1 MLLNRPRADELMDR
15 DGIDAIVAS
24 TPINTYYLSSWAT
37 DASWGFGD
45 LALALLPRDHAKEAA
60 VLTVEIDTG
69 QPQQGQGTWMKIV
82 RGYARKAGIGAGGTQ
97 GVMTAEGLPQNH
109 PEAIAAYLREIGLAA
124 GARIAFEDRGL
135 GYDVAAMLGETIEA
149 AAQQGGTIE
158 VVAARDLLRDIRMV
172 KTPEEMGHMR
182 AAARKTELAL
192 QISAEAIAAGAT
204 CAEAERVFWSA
215 AALAG
220 ARPVFLLITP
230 YRPGFG
236 RLDKTAPLQNGDT
249 ITFDATTEF
258 AHYTSDIGRTA
269 VIGMP
274 SADQLRVFNATRLGW
289 RAALPHF
296 RAGAL
301 STDVEKAVT
310 ASIQAAGNPQFRGC
324 GLHSVGLEHTDHPH
338 PNGGMH
344 SFTLLDGMVISCD
357 LPWIGP
363 EVGKFHFED
372 IIYLANGEVEIL
384 NNPDGRLLACI
395 DGRAVPVD

>member
-1 MLLNRPRADELMDR
+1 MLLNRPRADTLMDR

-69 QPQQGQGTWMKIV
+69 HPQQGQGTWMRIV

-97 GVMTAEGLPQNH
+97 GVMTSEGLPQNH
-109 PEAIAAYLREIGLAA
+109 PEAVAAYLREIGLAK

-135 GYDVAAMLGETIEA
+135 GLDVAEMLG
-149 AAQQGGTIE
+149 GGIE
-158 VVAARDLLRDIRMV
+158 VVGARDFLRDIRMV
-172 KTPEEMGHMR
+172 KTPAEMGHMR
-182 AAARKTELAL
+182 AASRKTELAL
-192 QISAEAIAAGAT
+192 QISAEALAAGAT

-220 ARPVFLLITP
+220 GRPVFLLITP

-236 RLDKTAPLQNGDT
+236 RLDKTARLQAGDT
-249 ITFDATTEF
+249 VTFDATTEF

-274 SADQLRVFNATRLGW
+274 HADQLRVFNATRLGW

-310 ASIQAAGNPQFRGC
+310 ACIQAAGNPDFRGC

-363 EVGKFHFED
+363 DIGKFHFED
-372 IIYLANGEVEIL
+372 IIHLNHGEVEIL

-395 DGRAVPVD
+395 DGRAVPVE

>member
-1 MLLNRPRADELMDR
+1 MLLNRDRADTLMDR

-45 LALALLPRDHAKEAA
+45 LALAILPRDHALEGA

-69 QPQQGQGTWMKIV
+69 QPQQGDGTWMRIV

-97 GVMTAEGLPQNH
+97 GALTAEGLPQNH
-109 PEAIAAYLREIGLAA
+109 PEAVAAYLRELKLDHG
-124 GARIAFEDRGL
+124 RIAFEDRGL
-135 GYDVAAMLGETIEA
+135 GLDVAELLD
-149 AAQQGGTIE
+149 GTINM
-158 VVAARDLLRDIRMV
+158 VGARDFLRDIRMV
-172 KTPEEMGHMR
+172 KTPLEMAHMR

-192 QISAEAIAAGAT
+192 EVSAEAIAAGAT

-220 ARPVFLLITP
+220 GRPVFLLITP
-230 YRPGFG
+230 FRPGFG
-236 RLDKTAPLQNGDT
+236 RLDKVAALQPGDT
-249 ITFDATTEF
+249 VTFDATTEF

-269 VIGMP
+269 VIGEP
-274 SADQLRVFNATRLGW
+274 RPEQLVRYNATRLGW

-296 RAGAL
+296 VAGAH
-301 STDVEKAVT
+301 SADVERAVV
-310 ASIQAAGNPQFRGC
+310 AAIQNAGNPEFRGC

-344 SFTLLDGMVISCD
+344 TFDLVDGMVLSCD

-363 EVGKFHFED
+363 EIGKFHFED
-372 IIYLANGEVEIL
+372 IIYLGPDGIEIL
-384 NNPDGRLLACI
+384 NDADGRLLACI
-395 DGRAVPVD
+395 DGRAVRVG

>member
-1 MLLNRPRADELMDR
+1 MLLNRPRADALMDR

-45 LALALLPRDHAKEAA
+45 LALALLPRDNGKEAA
-60 VLTVEIDTG
+60 VLTVEVDTG
-69 QPQQGQGTWMKIV
+69 QPQQRGGTWMRII
-82 RGYARKAGIGAGGTQ
+82 RGYARKPGIGAGGTQ
-97 GVMTAEGLPQNH
+97 GVLTSEGLPQNH
-109 PEAIAAYLREIGLAA
+109 PEAVADYLREIGLDR

-135 GYDVAAMLGETIEA
+135 GLDVAEMLGGAIEA
-149 AAQQGGTIE
+149 VG
-158 VVAARDLLRDIRMV
+158 ARDFLRDIRMV

-182 AAARKTELAL
+182 AASRKTELAL

-215 AALAG
+215 AALGG

-236 RLDKTAPLQNGDT
+236 RLEKTAPLLLGDT
-249 ITFDATTEF
+249 VTFDATTEF

-274 SADQLRVFNATRLGW
+274 NAEQLRVFNATRLGW

-310 ASIQAAGNPQFRGC
+310 ACIQAAGNPEFRGC

-344 SFTLLDGMVISCD
+344 TFELVDGMVISCD

-363 EVGKFHFED
+363 DIGKFHFED
-372 IIYLANGEVEIL
+372 IIYLKDGEVEIL

-395 DGRAVPVD
+395 DGRTVPVE